1 MNRPF
6 LPLAPTGLKISGQ
19 EATEIA
25 SFVLI
30 ANAPAG
36 DRAAISSSVEAH
48 AGRQFFLRY
57 TDEIAGLR
65 EALECCSWDAVVLDC
80 RGGSVDFD
88 AYLHV
93 IRHYWPNANIVV
105 WGGEQA
111 GQPVED
117 RRLLRVTERAPAALV
132 ASLADLPRTS
142 PESATPARRSRKEA
156 DAAAHLQQLADNIPE
171 CLWLQDLVERE
182 VVYVNP
188 AYASITGFEPAMPV
202 NDWRALFDCVYVD
215 DVARFA
221 EAQAR
226 APFGGL
232 DEEFR
237 IRRAD
242 GELRWVHLRTFAI
255 RDREGLIAGVGGAMR
270 DISAAVA
277 QQKHL
282 YQVTHFDGL
291 TALPNR
297 MLLQERLTASVAMAR
312 RNDWL
317 LGLLLIDIDRFKIIN
332 DTLGHAVGD
341 ELLQQAAMRLRA
353 CLRDSDTVGRM
364 GGDEFA
370 VVLPDMDSAEMA
382 AIVARKV
389 VEVIAEPF
397 VIDGQEL
404 FVSASVGISLYPD
417 DAADIDVLVR
427 NADAAMYRA
436 KDSGRNAYAFYTAEM
451 NVRARRRLGLET
463 DLRQAL
469 ARDEFELHYQP
480 KVNCRSGA
488 IAGVEAL
495 IRWRHPERG
504 LVGPDEFIPLL
515 EETGLIV
522 PVGDWVMRTACAQ
535 MQEWHTA
542 GFAQLDIAV
551 NVSARQMEGR
561 RLIEAVRVA
570 LDATGL
576 PAAALE
582 IELTESLLMR
592 DPPAVVDMLSEL
604 KAMGLQVAVDDF
616 GTGYSSLSYLKRFPL
631 DNLKVDRAFVQDI
644 AASAGDASITRAV
657 IHMGHE
663 LALKVVAEGV
673 ETAEQLEALQIAG
686 CDEIQGYYFSRPLPP
701 KDILE
706 LLRSGRTLPV
716 RSGADGEYEQRSG
729 LDPAI
734 ARALSDLRQERDRQA
749 AAADA
754 ARLLW
759 RQTLEAF
766 AEPVV
771 GVDRAGQVVF
781 ANDAADE
788 AFAECGLHPGVVI
801 ADCLPPLAL
810 ALGGD
815 ASVAVTGADGT
826 RYRVRI
832 SRLQA
837 RQPSAAGDRSGATL
851 LWFSRDGEVS

>member
-6 LPLAPTGLKISGQ
+6 VPLPSQHRAPSTRES
-19 EATEIA
+19 TEIA

-30 ANAPAG
+30 ANAPSA
-36 DRAAISSSVEAH
+36 DRAAISSSVEALV
-48 AGRQFFLRY
+48 GRQFLLRY
-57 TDEIAGLR
+57 ADEIAGLR

-80 RGGSVDFD
+80 RHGAVDFD
-88 AYLHV
+88 AYRHV
-93 IRHYWPNANIVV
+93 VRHYWPNAMMVV
-105 WGGEQA
+105 WGGDGASAEA
-111 GQPVED
+111 ED
-117 RRLLRVTERAPAALV
+117 RRLLRQEDERAEALAAV
-132 ASLADLPRTS
+132 LAGLPENS
-142 PESATPARRSRKEA
+142 PEAATPARRNRKDA
-156 DAAAHLQQLADNIPE
+156 DVAAHLQQLADNIPE

-188 AYASITGFEPAMPV
+188 AYASITGFEPKMPV
-202 NDWRALFDCVYVD
+202 EDWGALFDCVYVD
-215 DVARFA
+215 DVVRFA

-232 DEEFR
+232 NEEFR

-242 GELRWVHLRTFAI
+242 GELRWIHLRTFAI
-255 RDREGLIAGVGGAMR
+255 RDREGLIAGIGGAMR
-270 DISAAVA
+270 DISAVVA
-277 QQKHL
+277 QQQHL

-317 LGLLLIDIDRFKIIN
+317 LGLLLIDIDRFKVIN

-341 ELLQQAAMRLRA
+341 ELLQQAAMRLHA

-382 AIVARKV
+382 AIVARKI

-535 MQEWHTA
+535 MKEWHDA
-542 GFAQLDIAV
+542 GHTQLDIAV

-561 RLIEAVRVA
+561 RLVEAVRTA
-570 LDATGL
+570 LDSTGL

-582 IELTESLLMR
+582 LELTESLLMR
-592 DPPAVVDMLSEL
+592 DPPAVVDLLAEL

-686 CDEIQGYYFSRPLPP
+686 CDEIQGYYFSRPLPAAE
-701 KDILE
+701 ILS
-706 LLRSGRTLPV
+706 LLSSGRRLPV
-716 RSGADGEYEQRSG
+716 RSGTDDQYETRRG
-729 LDPAI
+729 VDPAL
-734 ARALSDLRQERDRQA
+734 ARALANLRQERDRQA
-749 AAADA
+749 AAADS

-766 AEPVV
+766 AGPLV
-771 GVDRAGQVVF
+771 GVDRSGQVVF

-788 AFAECGLHPGVVI
+788 AFADCGLHPGVSI
-801 ADCLPPLAL
+801 GSCLPETLA
-810 ALGGD
+810 ALDG
-815 ASVAVTGADGT
+815 ATEVQVTAADGT
-826 RYRVRI
+826 TYRVRV
-832 SRLQA
+832 SRLKGS
-837 RQPSAAGDRSGATL
+837 QPNTAGDGGGATL
-851 LWFSRDGEVS
+851 LWFSAAGGTA